1 MMIRAQP
8 TKAFS
13 SVHAKR
19 GQAVRVQSAKRDGQS
34 VDVKSGLM
42 AAVAAAALLVGS
54 PASVNAATLAEA
66 AAEREQLINSE
77 KQQLEY
83 ILAQQ
88 EIARRAALLAQRKAV
103 EAQVTSVENQ
113 LQQKLTEQRANAL
126 AAEKQGDKQL
136 AENFK
141 ANTAQLEEKAAQ
153 VQKAAAQIESR
164 LDRVEMLQ
172 KAKAVAE
179 RQQVERAAQEANDDV
194 NAVLDKWLESIS
206 NLK

>member
-1 MMIRAQP
+1 MLLRAQQ
-8 TKAFS
+8 TKAFRPVQS
-13 SVHAKR
+13 KR
-19 GQAVRVQSAKRDGQS
+19 EAVRVHAAKRDG

-54 PASVNAATLAEA
+54 PSVNAATMAEA

-136 AENFK
+136 ADSFK

-179 RQQVERAAQEANDDV
+179 RQQVQRAAQDATDDV
-194 NAVLDKWLESIS
+194 NVVLDKWIESIS